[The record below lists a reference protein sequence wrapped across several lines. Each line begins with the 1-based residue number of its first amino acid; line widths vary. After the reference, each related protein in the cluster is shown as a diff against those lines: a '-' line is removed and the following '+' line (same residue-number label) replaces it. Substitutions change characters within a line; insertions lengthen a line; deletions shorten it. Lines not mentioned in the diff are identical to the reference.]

1 MPLDETEAVVLKT
14 SPCAEQDKIVVL
26 FSRERGVLRGVAK
39 GARKFGNRFGSS
51 LEPLSIVRAFFYEKE
66 RRELVTISNCDLL
79 ESFFEAQRDPR
90 VANTAAFFAELI
102 EEFSPPQA
110 RDEDLYR
117 LLTTVLR
124 ALAAGGDPAFLTAYY
139 EVWFLRLNGLLDQF
153 IHGKEVRVDGL
164 AREEKRNLFPD
175 AGDDQYGNL
184 AQPGILPQFPR
195 QHDPFGTPPHHDVQQ
210 QQVIGPGLQGLE
222 AVFRIVDGVDRV
234 PGRLQDGFDPLDEIG
249 IVVDHEQLLPSR
261 HGLPP
266 YRDAT

>member
-39 GARKFGNRFGSS
+39 GARKFGNRFGAS

-66 RRELVTISNCDLL
+66 RRELITISNCDLL
-79 ESFFEAQRDPR
+79 ESFFDAQRDPW
-90 VANTAAFFAELI
+90 VAGVAAFFAELI

-139 EVWFLRLNGLLDQF
+139 EVWFLRLNGLLPNLSRCRACRKPLAA
-153 IHGKEVRVDGL
+153 GWLAPRRDGAFCGACAPVKKDELPAEAAAFL
-164 AREEKRNLFPD
+164 AWAKRNSPLRT
-175 AGDDQYGNL
+175 AE
-184 AQPGILPQFPR
+184 
-195 QHDPFGTPPHHDVQQ
+195 HPFTPEELRRVRKA
-210 QQVIGPGLQGLE
+210 LE
-222 AVFRIVDGVDRV
+222 AMIVFHLEREPKSLR
-234 PGRLQDGFDPLDEIG
+234 FLDLAPRPAAAKRPEP
-249 IVVDHEQLLPSR
+249 D
-261 HGLPP
+261 
-266 YRDAT
+266 